1 MDDLQF
7 RRSIYADPN
16 TDDEAILA
24 AMELD
29 PSRKKFAQ
37 ELNQLDDK
45 IAQALNVSVPDDL
58 CSKLILR
65 QTLAS
70 HQQQKR
76 KSRIQL
82 ALAASVAFA
91 VGLTFNIMQVSN
103 AYSNMGDYALA
114 HVYHEDKYFSNDSE
128 AKVTLASLNNKMT
141 AFNGSFVSSLGK
153 LISAEY
159 CRFDGMKSLHLTFQG
174 QSSPVTVFIIPHNE
188 DLTFSDFF
196 KDESLQGQSMKYT
209 NANIIVVGDKNEPLQ
224 QWRENIEKNIR
235 WSI

>member
-24 AMELD
+24 AIKSD
-29 PSRKKFAQ
+29 PAREKFAQ
-37 ELNQLDDK
+37 ELESLDEK
-45 IAQALNVSVPDDL
+45 IAQALNVEVPEDL
-58 CSKLILR
+58 SNKLILR

-76 KSRIQL
+76 KGRIQL

-91 VGLTFNIMQVSN
+91 VGITFNTMQVSS
-103 AYSNMGDYALA
+103 AYANIGDYALA

-128 AKVTLASLNNKMT
+128 TRVTLASLNEKMT
-141 AFNGSFVSSLGK
+141 SFNGRFSSDLGK
-153 LISAEY
+153 LISAGF

-174 QSSPVTVFIIPHNE
+174 ESSPVTVFIIPHND
-188 DLTFSDFF
+188 DLDFSQFF
-196 KDESLQGQSMKYT
+196 KDEKLQGQSMKYN
-209 NANIIVVGDKNEPLQ
+209 NANVIVVGDENESLQ
-224 QWRENIEKNIR
+224 QWRENIEKNIS

>member
-24 AMELD
+24 AIKSD
-29 PSRKKFAQ
+29 PAREKFAQ
-37 ELNQLDDK
+37 ELENLDEK
-45 IAQALNVSVPDDL
+45 IAKALNVDVPEDL
-58 CSKLILR
+58 SNKLILR

-76 KSRIQL
+76 KGRIQL

-91 VGLTFNIMQVSN
+91 VGITFNTMQVSS
-103 AYSNMGDYALA
+103 AYANIGDYALA
-114 HVYHEDKYFSNDSE
+114 HVYHENKYFSNDSE
-128 AKVTLASLNNKMT
+128 TRVTLASLNEKMT
-141 AFNGSFVSSLGK
+141 SFNGSFSSDLGK
-153 LISAEY
+153 LISAGF

-174 QSSPVTVFIIPHNE
+174 ASNPVTVFIIPHND
-188 DLTFSDFF
+188 DLDFSQFF
-196 KDESLQGQSMKYT
+196 KDEKLQGQSMKYK
-209 NANIIVVGDKNEPLQ
+209 NANVIVVGDKNESLQ
-224 QWRENIEKNIR
+224 QWRENIEKNIS